1 MRRQVS
7 SILQYEAAMT
17 LILITIGI
25 LVAIFA
31 ASYVVEGFRQ
41 RPVTPEKLY
50 WAPHLP
56 IQYTE
61 IVRFGSL

>member
-1 MRRQVS
+1 
-7 SILQYEAAMT
+7 MT

-41 RPVTPEKLY
+41 RPVAPEKLY
-50 WAPHLP
+50 WAPHLS
-56 IQYTE
+56 IQYT
-61 IVRFGSL
+61 